1 MGKGYEVSSRRMVSQ
16 TGSACPTDT
25 KLAMIEWF
33 GPILVESYG
42 GSESG
47 TLCRIDSREWLAHRG
62 SVGRPRPP
70 YEGVGLTE
78 TGHPLPPHPAAI
90 LGFRAPQG
98 GGPRY
103 HPAPQHPKTATPP
116 PAPFTRPPSASAH
129 DP

>member
-16 TGSACPTDT
+16 TGSAGRTNR

-42 GSESG
+42 GGESG

-70 YEGVGLTE
+70 YEVVVLNEDGQ
-78 TGHPLPPHPAAI
+78 PLPPHAVGI
-90 LGFRAPQG
+90 LGFRAPEG
-98 GGPRY
+98 RG
-103 HPAPQHPKTATPP
+103 
-116 PAPFTRPPSASAH
+116 
-129 DP
+129 